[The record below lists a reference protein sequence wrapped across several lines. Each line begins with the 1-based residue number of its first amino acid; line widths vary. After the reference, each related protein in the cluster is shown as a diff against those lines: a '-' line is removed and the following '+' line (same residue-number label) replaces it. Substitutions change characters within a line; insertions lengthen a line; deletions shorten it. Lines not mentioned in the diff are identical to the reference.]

1 MTTHNDIEA
10 GNKLTIRV
18 LPTREWPDDR
28 ITIQIRSADQIVT
41 VRNDGARNKAGPSP
55 DRGWSSMPVGRYD
68 AFHQILEGFLD
79 RLLAIMATLGVG
91 RMRSPAAVRCTR
103 CGSGRWR
110 VLVFKPFAPGPR
122 LVASISPPVFQ
133 IGSGR
138 RDALVRER

>member
-91 RMRSPAAVRCTR
+91 RLRSPA
-103 CGSGRWR
+103 
-110 VLVFKPFAPGPR
+110 
-122 LVASISPPVFQ
+122 Q
-133 IGSGR
+133 Y
-138 RDALVRER
+138 DALDAAVVAGECSYSSHSRQGHGSSLRYLRLYSR

>member
-55 DRGWSSMPVGRYD
+55 DVTMHSIRSSKHFSTACWQSWPRSAWGGCGRLRNTM
-68 AFHQILEGFLD
+68 HS
-79 RLLAIMATLGVG
+79 
-91 RMRSPAAVRCTR
+91 MR
-103 CGSGRWR
+103 
-110 VLVFKPFAPGPR
+110 
-122 LVASISPPVFQ
+122 
-133 IGSGR
+133 
-138 RDALVRER
+138 

>member
-28 ITIQIRSADQIVT
+28 ITIQIRSAYQIVT

-79 RLLAIMATLGVG
+79 RLLPIMATLGAG
-91 RMRSPAAVRCTR
+91 RMRSPARY
-103 CGSGRWR
+103 
-110 VLVFKPFAPGPR
+110 
-122 LVASISPPVFQ
+122 
-133 IGSGR
+133 
-138 RDALVRER
+138 DALDAAVVAGECLYSSHSRHGHNSSLRYLRLYSR